1 MNVFVYDKTFDG
13 LLTVVFDAYFRKTF
27 PDVLLMKGEPLP
39 LFYDE
44 LVEVMTD
51 TEKAGRVWKGLE
63 KKLSRT
69 ALSCLTYGWLSEL
82 PEVDMLL
89 FRYVR
94 KAIDSPRSIELS
106 FGDEDVLELSKIWK
120 KVGNERGRVLM
131 FLRFQ
136 KTLDGTFFGA
146 VEPIY
151 NVLPLV
157 TGHFKDRFSDQRW
170 LIYDVRREYGYYYD
184 LTTITEVNFETKES
198 HLITGMLNE
207 ELMAKDEKLFQQ
219 MWQEYFK
226 SISIKERKNPRL
238 HKQNMPVRFWKYL
251 IEKK

>member
-1 MNVFVYDKTFDG
+1 MNVFVYDKTFEG

-27 PDVLLMKGEPLP
+27 PDVLLAQGEPFP

-44 LVEVMTD
+44 VVNVVTD
-51 TEKAGRVWKGLE
+51 AERAGRVWRGLE

-69 ALSCLTYGWLSEL
+69 ALSLLTYGWLSEL
-82 PEVDMLL
+82 PGVDMLL
-89 FRYVR
+89 FRYMR
-94 KAIDSPRSIELS
+94 KTIDSPRSIELS
-106 FGDEDVLELSKIWK
+106 FGDEDVLELTKLWK
-120 KVGNERGRVLM
+120 KVGNERGRILM

-146 VEPIY
+146 VEPLF

-157 TGHFKDRFSDQRW
+157 TDHFKDRFSDQRW
-170 LIYDVRREYGYYYD
+170 LIYDVKREYGYYYD
-184 LTTITEVNFETKES
+184 LTTVTEVNFETKEA

-226 SISIKERKNPRL
+226 SISIKERKNPKL